1 MTKKRHSAA
10 VQQKRNWDSAGIGV
24 FGGAP
29 SAAADTPY
37 LTTPIYWF
45 YEMSLAALNPS
56 RAFADLTKLYFK
68 SPINPSGAFSS
79 PSITSSRYLIL
90 PSRTQPLISF

>member
-10 VQQKRNWDSAGIGV
+10 VQQKNGWDSAGIGI

-29 SAAADTPY
+29 SSAAADTPY

-45 YEMSLAALNPS
+45 YEMSLAALNP
-56 RAFADLTKLYFK
+56 
-68 SPINPSGAFSS
+68 
-79 PSITSSRYLIL
+79 
-90 PSRTQPLISF
+90 